1 MSMIGKI
8 FRVLVKI
15 IKRIFVKQRVHQVDV
30 YEYAILARDERIRDA
45 SVTQADLDD
54 ADLELERFKE
64 FLDAVHQDVE
74 NYVDPTI
81 EKCREELEHWKD
93 LEKRGGKDF
102 KNKQG
107 RTFLE
112 NLEGMDQVLQNMV
125 SEIKR
130 VKRSIDAGV
139 TEEEKN
145 FYLSKGMTITQEQL
159 QSSTRE
165 VRNGFPEMEAA
176 VHTLK
181 SSYLITLN
189 NYLQKSEKTRKKI
202 KSYPRIK

>member
-1 MSMIGKI
+1 MSIIGKI
-8 FRVLVKI
+8 FRVLI
-15 IKRIFVKQRVHQVDV
+15 NMIGRLFVRERVHQIDS

-45 SVTQADLDD
+45 GVTQADLDD
-54 ADLELERFKE
+54 ADLELERFKK
-64 FLDAVHQDVE
+64 FLDAAHQDVE

-93 LEKRGGKDF
+93 LEKRGGKAF

-107 RTFLE
+107 PTFLKH
-112 NLEGMDQVLQNMV
+112 LEGMDQVLQNMV

-130 VKRSIDAGV
+130 VKRRMDAGV
-139 TEEEKN
+139 TEEEKD
-145 FYLSKGMTITQEQL
+145 YYVSKGLTITQEQL
-159 QSSTRE
+159 QSSTRD
-165 VRNGFPEMEAA
+165 VRKGFPEMEAA